1 MSEDPNTQRDF
12 VDLAHM
18 LKAATKRLR
27 EAVVSPDERA
37 RLTRKLLVIAS
48 ASKHDLASARRRLQ
62 GLLAELKSA
71 EEAQNDSETPRH
83 KEH

>member
-1 MSEDPNTQRDF
+1 VSEDPNAQRDF
-12 VDLAHM
+12 VDLAHL

-27 EAVVSPDERA
+27 EAVVSPDERV
-37 RLTRKLLVIAS
+37 RLTRKLLAIAS

-62 GLLAELKSA
+62 ALLVELKTA
-71 EEAQNDSETPRH
+71 EEAQNGPETPRH

>member
-1 MSEDPNTQRDF
+1 MPEDPNAPRDF

-27 EAVVSPDERA
+27 EAVLSPEERV
-37 RLTRKLLVIAS
+37 RLTRKLHAIAS
-48 ASKHDLASARRRLQ
+48 VSKHDLASARHRLQ
-62 GLLAELKSA
+62 GLLAELKAA
-71 EEAQNDSETPRH
+71 EEAQNGSETPRH